1 LSLFAAP
8 ILPWIFPQA
17 RAWEMV
23 SRKNCQ
29 QIRARQTRDILIEL
43 LFEIFPINTIQRICW
58 LPCAQIGNS
67 IMCRRSARLLLASS
81 GSAPNSP
88 PGFGSF
94 AF

>member
-1 LSLFAAP
+1 
-8 ILPWIFPQA
+8 
-17 RAWEMV
+17 
-23 SRKNCQ
+23 
-29 QIRARQTRDILIEL
+29 
-43 LFEIFPINTIQRICW
+43 